1 MSHSSSKSEKESTYR
16 VTFHQ
21 WVIEGYHI
29 WERER
34 FTHFQSMD
42 LRERKIRSLDE
53 GKKKGLLTKEQER
66 NNKSGCFPL
75 KSEKGEIYLGKAKKS
90 LSFKV

>member
-1 MSHSSSKSEKESTYR
+1 
-16 VTFHQ
+16 
-21 WVIEGYHI
+21 
-29 WERER
+29 
-34 FTHFQSMD
+34 MD

-53 GKKKGLLTKEQER
+53 GKKKGLLTFKEQER